1 MDNMSLG
8 LFVTISGMGIVFLSL
23 AFLWIIMSMFSF
35 KKPKKFS
42 VNNNSDDISDHLLV
56 IIAAACTAALEND
69 FEIKKITLIKER
81 RTTNSLW
88 AFIGRL
94 GEFGNTIKGVNK

>member
-1 MDNMSLG
+1 MNNISLG
-8 LFVTISGMGIVFLSL
+8 IFVTVSGMGIVFLSL
-23 AFLWIIMSMFSF
+23 TFLWLVMSMFSI
-35 KKPKKFS
+35 KKKNRFTI
-42 VNNNSDDISDHLLV
+42 NSDKHDDISDHLLV

-81 RTTNSLW
+81 RKTNSLW

-94 GEFGNTIKGVNK
+94 GESGNTIKRGQ